1 MGARCPAR
9 AAVHSR
15 GHRHSLLSSEVD
27 ALRLLDKGG
36 LVASNA
42 HCRLVVGPRGVGKSS
57 ALQHLAYANALAH
70 PNTVSVYA
78 DLKLYPHPSRISQL
92 VLEAIGRSR
101 GGSVDTP
108 RDGESVLAYLGRIH
122 LHVFLVLD
130 EAQRLWEASEAD
142 ATAAAQTI
150 ANLYGSDAGL
160 IHVVMAGS
168 TVILRAL
175 AFRHVNVHTLASKY
189 KVVYEGHAPPSL
201 NSTRF
206 IPAQFHA
213 PRTEREFMAV
223 LQFWWTQLPA
233 AAREAA
239 TANLCRDADDD
250 GGGRKVATWD
260 GDCGSDRDSGTD
272 SDEEAA
278 MLDRGGPRPVL
289 PDLVSEWPDDVL
301 LFIALFTAGN
311 FRALSR
317 CTRRESRLGSW
328 MFDPDKPLDHVAP
341 IQHVLQAI
349 YDNVHR
355 TLGVAADDGDGGH
368 HDINPW
374 DTLLMVPLAAVQECM
389 KARGGQ
395 HVVDVANVLTWADQR
410 LIMVDTVP
418 AVPELGFVRP
428 ADYVFLCRNLRH
440 FSLYDMT
447 VLRFPD
453 SKCGVEA
460 EWWAMYGLA
469 FTKDPTV
476 RSLFDKC
483 TSFDHADKYNSCVF
497 RLPGAAHKTKLAHQ
511 RKAARAMA
519 NAGTGV
525 KWLALDGH
533 WHMMKESQDSCAGIV
548 VVVRGVVVDGNGE
561 NAPTRVAVDIV
572 RCQVKL
578 GTTVARSAQ
587 GRFRRWWNHWSPGRR
602 S

>member
-201 NSTRF
+201 NPTRF
-206 IPAQFHA
+206 MPAQFHA

-278 MLDRGGPRPVL
+278 MLDRGGPPPVQYC
-289 PDLVSEWPDDVL
+289 PTQCASGRMMCCCSSHCSPPATSE
-301 LFIALFTAGN
+301 
-311 FRALSR
+311 R
-317 CTRRESRLGSW
+317 CL
-328 MFDPDKPLDHVAP
+328 
-341 IQHVLQAI
+341 
-349 YDNVHR
+349 
-355 TLGVAADDGDGGH
+355 
-368 HDINPW
+368 
-374 DTLLMVPLAAVQECM
+374 
-389 KARGGQ
+389 
-395 HVVDVANVLTWADQR
+395 
-410 LIMVDTVP
+410 
-418 AVPELGFVRP
+418 
-428 ADYVFLCRNLRH
+428 
-440 FSLYDMT
+440 
-447 VLRFPD
+447 
-453 SKCGVEA
+453 
-460 EWWAMYGLA
+460 
-469 FTKDPTV
+469 
-476 RSLFDKC
+476 
-483 TSFDHADKYNSCVF
+483 
-497 RLPGAAHKTKLAHQ
+497 
-511 RKAARAMA
+511 AARAA
-519 NAGTGV
+519 
-525 KWLALDGH
+525 
-533 WHMMKESQDSCAGIV
+533 
-548 VVVRGVVVDGNGE
+548 
-561 NAPTRVAVDIV
+561 
-572 RCQVKL
+572 
-578 GTTVARSAQ
+578 
-587 GRFRRWWNHWSPGRR
+587 SPG
-602 S
+602 

>member
-1 MGARCPAR
+1 
-9 AAVHSR
+9 
-15 GHRHSLLSSEVD
+15 
-27 ALRLLDKGG
+27 
-36 LVASNA
+36 
-42 HCRLVVGPRGVGKSS
+42 
-57 ALQHLAYANALAH
+57 
-70 PNTVSVYA
+70 
-78 DLKLYPHPSRISQL
+78 
-92 VLEAIGRSR
+92 
-101 GGSVDTP
+101 
-108 RDGESVLAYLGRIH
+108 
-122 LHVFLVLD
+122 
-130 EAQRLWEASEAD
+130 
-142 ATAAAQTI
+142 
-150 ANLYGSDAGL
+150 
-160 IHVVMAGS
+160 
-168 TVILRAL
+168 
-175 AFRHVNVHTLASKY
+175 
-189 KVVYEGHAPPSL
+189 
-201 NSTRF
+201 
-206 IPAQFHA
+206 
-213 PRTEREFMAV
+213 
-223 LQFWWTQLPA
+223 
-233 AAREAA
+233 
-239 TANLCRDADDD
+239 
-250 GGGRKVATWD
+250 
-260 GDCGSDRDSGTD
+260 
-272 SDEEAA
+272 
-278 MLDRGGPRPVL
+278 
-289 PDLVSEWPDDVL
+289 
-301 LFIALFTAGN
+301 
-311 FRALSR
+311 
-317 CTRRESRLGSW
+317 